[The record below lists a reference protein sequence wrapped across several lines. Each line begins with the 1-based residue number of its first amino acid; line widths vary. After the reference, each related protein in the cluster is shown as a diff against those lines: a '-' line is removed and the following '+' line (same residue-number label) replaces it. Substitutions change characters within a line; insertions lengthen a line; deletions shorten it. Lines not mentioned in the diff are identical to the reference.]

1 MASLRRNKQ
10 WRLLLVVIGE
20 RKVSA
25 MTRKFWA
32 STVGIVIVCAVI
44 VAGLNLRDESTVEP
58 IVSTKELV
66 ERGRYLALV
75 GNCAGCHTL
84 PGNEPYSGGYGVP
97 TPYGVI
103 YAGNLTPHKEQG
115 IGTWSNNDFWRALH
129 NGRSKDGRLL
139 YPAFPYTSYSKVT
152 QQDSNALYAYLAS
165 LPPSAA
171 VNKPHTLQF
180 PYNTQAAL
188 AVWRALYFKP
198 GVHVSAGTATNANNE
213 IDLGGYL
220 VQGLGHCDA
229 CHAPRDRLGG
239 VSDVKALSG
248 GIIPT
253 LNWYAPSLATTS
265 ISNEVA
271 TYLKVGKTGSHY
283 ASGPMAEVVFGSTQY
298 LTDSDAKAM
307 QSYLANLP
315 RDLEKR
321 DSRAPASSEVGAKVY
336 KDSCEG
342 CHGKNG
348 EGVKGAYPAL
358 AANPAVLQHTPA
370 SLVRM
375 IVEGGFGAATA
386 GNPQPYGMPPYGQ
399 VLTPL
404 QIAGVITH
412 IRSSF
417 GNKAGFVSEI
427 EVIKYR

>member
-1 MASLRRNKQ
+1 VFIVALM
-10 WRLLLVVIGE
+10 IG
-20 RKVSA
+20 
-25 MTRKFWA
+25 F
-32 STVGIVIVCAVI
+32 VGIVT
-44 VAGLNLRDESTVEP
+44 GLNLRDESTVET
-58 IVSTKELV
+58 IVSSTELV
-66 ERGRYLALV
+66 ERGRYLAIV

-115 IGTWSNNDFWRALH
+115 IGTWSSNDFWRALH

-139 YPAFPYTSYSKVT
+139 YPAFPYTSYTKVSP
-152 QQDSNALYAYLAS
+152 QDSNAIFAYLSS
-165 LPPSAA
+165 LPPSKM
-171 VNKPHTLQF
+171 VNRPHTLQF

-198 GVHVSAGTATNANNE
+198 GNYVSADTPANEKNE
-213 IDLGGYL
+213 IDRGGYL

-239 VSDVKALSG
+239 VSDAKALRG
-248 GIIPT
+248 GIIPI
-253 LNWYAPSLATTS
+253 LNWYAPSLATNL
-265 ISNEVA
+265 ISNDVA
-271 TYLKVGKTGSHY
+271 AYLKVGKTDSHF
-283 ASGPMAEVVFGSTQY
+283 ASGPMAEVVFGSTQF
-298 LTDSDAKAM
+298 LTDSDAKAI

-315 RDLEKR
+315 RDTELK
-321 DSRAPASSEVGAKVY
+321 DARAPASSEIGAKVY

-348 EGVKGAYPAL
+348 EGRLGAYPAL
-358 AANPAVLQHTPA
+358 AANPAVLQPTPA
-370 SLVRM
+370 SIVRM

-399 VLTPL
+399 VLTPFE
-404 QIAGVITH
+404 IAAVITH

-417 GNKAGFVSEI
+417 GNNAGFVNEI
-427 EVIKYR
+427 DVIKFR

>member
-1 MASLRRNKQ
+1 MP
-10 WRLLLVVIGE
+10 
-20 RKVSA
+20 
-25 MTRKFWA
+25 RKFFA
-32 STVGIVIVCAVI
+32 FIVALMIVFTGI
-44 VAGLNLRDESTVEP
+44 VAGLNLRDETNVEA
-58 IVSTKELV
+58 IASSKDLV
-66 ERGRYLALV
+66 ERGRYLALI

-97 TPYGVI
+97 TPYGVV

-115 IGTWSNNDFWRALH
+115 IGTWTNNDFWRALH
-129 NGRSKDGRLL
+129 NGRSKEGRLL
-139 YPAFPYTSYSKVT
+139 YPAFPYTSYTKVT
-152 QQDSNALYAYLAS
+152 QQDSNAIFAYLSS

-171 VNKPHTLQF
+171 VNKSHTLQF
-180 PYNTQAAL
+180 PYSTQAAL

-198 GVHVSAGTATNANNE
+198 GIYVSADTVGNVNND
-213 IDLGGYL
+213 IDRGGYL

-239 VSDVKALSG
+239 VSDAKALSG
-248 GIIPT
+248 GIIPI
-253 LNWYAPSLATTS
+253 LNWYAPSLSATV
-265 ISNEVA
+265 ISNDIDN
-271 TYLKVGKTGSHY
+271 YLKVGKTDTHY
-283 ASGPMAEVVFGSTQY
+283 ASGPMAEVVFGSTQF
-298 LTDSDAKAM
+298 LTDTDAKAM
-307 QSYLANLP
+307 QSYLATLP
-315 RDLEKR
+315 RSLEVK

-348 EGVKGAYPAL
+348 EGKQGAYPAL
-358 AANPAVLQHTPA
+358 AANPAVLQHTAA

-404 QIAGVITH
+404 EIAGVITH

-417 GNKAGFVSEI
+417 GNKAGYVSEI